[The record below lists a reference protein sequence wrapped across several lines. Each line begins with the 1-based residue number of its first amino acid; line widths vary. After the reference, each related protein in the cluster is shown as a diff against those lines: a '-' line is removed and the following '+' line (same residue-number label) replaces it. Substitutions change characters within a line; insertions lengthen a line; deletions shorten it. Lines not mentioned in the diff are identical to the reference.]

1 MKIGLVLRNSGS
13 DAVTTVQRLPKHAES
28 AGFDSLWFTDHI
40 IGARSF
46 EPIYEGAWLEA
57 LSALSYL
64 AATTCTVSLG
74 ISVLVAPYRDAVYTA
89 KVLSTIDNL
98 SGGRVIVGIGTGWST
113 TEYRAIGRL
122 GLFADRGEVTNE
134 TLQIYRQ
141 CWAAETTDPAGEELE
156 HEGRFFAYKKVIFSP
171 TPVQENGPPL
181 WIGGQS
187 TRALVRA
194 ARFGDAWHP
203 TSLPPD
209 EVLRLGDELDEIAGS
224 EIPRSPRISIEPDAL
239 DGIAGLAEEY
249 ESAGASSL
257 VVASKLRTFDEQIR
271 LCDAL
276 SERLGLVPPGDR
288 P

>member
-13 DAVTTVQRLPKHAES
+13 DAVTTVRRLPEHAES

-40 IGARSF
+40 IGARAF

-57 LSALSYL
+57 LSSLSYL
-64 AATTCTVSLG
+64 AATTSSVSLG

-98 SGGRVIVGIGTGWST
+98 SGGRVIVGIGTGWSA
-113 TEYRAIGRL
+113 TEYRAVGRL
-122 GLFADRGEVTNE
+122 DRFADRGEVTNE
-134 TLQIYRQ
+134 TLQVYRQ
-141 CWAAETTDPAGEELE
+141 CWAAGSTDPAGEELE
-156 HEGRFFAYKKVIFSP
+156 HDGRFFTFNKVIFSP

-181 WIGGQS
+181 WIGGKS
-187 TRALVRA
+187 SRALLRT

-203 TSLPPD
+203 TSISPD
-209 EVLRLGDELDEIAGS
+209 EVLRLGDELDEIAGR
-224 EIPRSPRISIEPDAL
+224 EIPRSPRISVEPEAV
-239 DGIAGLAEEY
+239 DGIAGLAKEY
-249 ESAGASSL
+249 EWAGASSL
-257 VVASKLRTFDEQIR
+257 IIASKLRTFDEQMR

-276 SERLGLVPPGDR
+276 SERLGLAPPGDR